1 MCQSE
6 RAGAQSW
13 RCRATT
19 ITIVI
24 YDTRFLDNYREN
36 FYNGG
41 YHGSGH
47 IRSRDGK
54 DDTQM
59 IVRMVSFMTI
69 CLITDVLENCRRQR
83 AAVRHMRYTASKP
96 NTLDSL
102 RDSMILVAS
111 TTDYLPS
118 S

>member
-41 YHGSGH
+41 YHGSPAPDY
-47 IRSRDGK
+47 R
-54 DDTQM
+54 T
-59 IVRMVSFMTI
+59 
-69 CLITDVLENCRRQR
+69 
-83 AAVRHMRYTASKP
+83 
-96 NTLDSL
+96 
-102 RDSMILVAS
+102 LVAI
-111 TTDYLPS
+111 TEKNHYLPPLAELFDRVQERKQFS
-118 S
+118 